1 MILWIILF
9 LLIVGISFILAYRSM
24 KDYSEIP
31 KASKIEYGLFLI
43 RQTEK
48 FNAHTLDS
56 LGQLILDERL
66 LISLER
72 LFKGTQAALTIYGP
86 KPTLDKLSPDLN
98 LLELEDYTQR
108 LSSQDIYIWE
118 MGVRDRKGF
127 SLDGT
132 NHIFQGLQLG
142 PEEQFF
148 WQVVLGPKQDK
159 EHISFQ
165 TQIRVAVYSKDPS
178 RKRVLTASLQ
188 ELKVGE
194 LTKIPRPF
202 SADQML
208 DFYKQRSLSKD
219 SSGPILNSEMVLNLL
234 RV

>member
-9 LLIVGISFILAYRSM
+9 LLIIGISFVLAYRSM

-31 KASKIEYGLFLI
+31 KSSKVEYSLFLI

-56 LGQLILDERL
+56 LGKFLLDERL

-86 KPTLDKLSPDLN
+86 KSILNKLSPDLN

-127 SLDGT
+127 SLGDV
-132 NHIFQGLQLG
+132 NHIFQGFQLG

-148 WQVVLGPKQDK
+148 WQVVLDPKRDK

-165 TQIRVAVYSKDPS
+165 TQIRAVVYCSDPS
-178 RKRVLTASLQ
+178 RKRVLISLLQ
-188 ELKVGE
+188 ELKLGE

-202 SADQML
+202 STEQML

-219 SSGPILNSEMVLNLL
+219 STGPILDSAGVLSLL
-234 RV
+234 KV